1 MLALEFFGD
10 VLGPGHGRRP
20 AQGDLRRLRS
30 PIAILDAD
38 RAIDVIAVGPKA
50 QRLRDPKP
58 EAVLADERDLA
69 RGRAAELE
77 TVRRQ
82 REVDNARGLPS
93 PLHRHP
99 ARTEPAGNDHRL
111 FAAIDEIPG
120 GELAAVTRHPRTI
133 QRPCDPSTPIRY

>member
-1 MLALEFFGD
+1 VGA
-10 VLGPGHGRRP
+10 
-20 AQGDLRRLRS
+20 
-30 PIAILDAD
+30 
-38 RAIDVIAVGPKA
+38 IAVGPKA
-50 QRLRDPKP
+50 HRLRDPEP
-58 EAVLADERDLA
+58 DDVLADERDLA
-69 RGRAAELE
+69 RIRASALE

-82 REVDNARGLPS
+82 REVDNTRGLPS

-99 ARTEPAGNDHRL
+99 ARTEPAGNDRGL